1 MVKKKSGELNLLQ
14 QRSLIEPGNGIISIV
29 RQCELLGIHRSG
41 YYYQPNGENPL
52 NLEIMG
58 LLDRQYIDTPFYG
71 VLRMHQYILS
81 LGYNVNIKRIRRL
94 LRLMG
99 IFTIYPKKGLSMPD
113 KEHKIYPYLL
123 KGVEIVRPNQVWS
136 TDITYIQMA
145 KGFLYLVAIMDWYS
159 RYVISWRLSNTMD
172 SSFCVDAL
180 QEALSVARPEIFN
193 TDQGSQFTSRNFT
206 DCLLDSNVKISMD
219 GKGRCFDNIF
229 VERLWR
235 TVKYEY
241 VYINSIQDGR
251 ELWNGLNDY
260 FTFYNQKRFHQALGY
275 KRPQDVFCPNC

>member
-1 MVKKKSGELNLLQ
+1 MNLLQ
-14 QRSLIEPGNGIISIV
+14 QRSLIEPGNGTISIA

-41 YYYQPNGENPL
+41 YYYQPNGESAL

-58 LLDRQYIDTPFYG
+58 CLDRQYMDTPFYG
-71 VLRMHQYILS
+71 VLRMHQHILS
-81 LGYNVNIKRIRRL
+81 LGYNINVKRIRRL

-99 IFTIYPKKGLSMPD
+99 IFAIYPKKGLSLPD

-123 KGVEIVRPNQVWS
+123 KDVKVIRPNQVWS

-180 QEALSVARPEIFN
+180 QEALGVARPEMFN

-206 DCLLDSNVKISMD
+206 DCLLGSNVKISMD

-241 VYINSIQDGR
+241 VYINSVQDGR
-251 ELWNGLNDY
+251 ELWHGLNGY
-260 FTFYNQKRFHQALGY
+260 FAFYNQKRFHQALGY
-275 KRPQDVFCPNC
+275 KRPKDVFCPNC

>member
-1 MVKKKSGELNLLQ
+1 LQ
-14 QRSLIEPGNGIISIV
+14 QRSLIEPGNGTISIV

-41 YYYQPNGENPL
+41 HYYRPNGESPL

-58 LLDRQYIDTPFYG
+58 YLDRQYIDTPFYG
-71 VLRMHQYILS
+71 VLRMHRSILS

-94 LRLMG
+94 LRIMG
-99 IFTIYPKKGLSMPD
+99 IFAIYPKKGLSIPD

-123 KGVEIVRPNQVWS
+123 KGAEIIRPNQVWP

-145 KGFLYLVAIMDWYS
+145 KGFLYLVAIMDWHS

-180 QEALSVARPEIFN
+180 QEALSAARPEIFN

-206 DCLLDSNVKISMD
+206 DCLLDCNVKISMD

-251 ELWNGLNDY
+251 ELWHGINDY

-275 KRPQDVFCPNC
+275 RTPQDVFCPNC

>member
-1 MVKKKSGELNLLQ
+1 M
-14 QRSLIEPGNGIISIV
+14 IEPNNNKISIT
-29 RQCELLGIHRSG
+29 RQCELLGINRSG
-41 YYYQPNGENPL
+41 YYYQPNGESSL

-58 LLDRQYIDTPFYG
+58 YLDKQYIDTPFYG
-71 VLRMHQYILS
+71 VRKMHQYILS

-99 IFTIYPKKGLSMPD
+99 IFAIYPKKRLSILD

-123 KGVEIVRPNQVWS
+123 KGLKIIRPNQVWS
-136 TDITYIQMA
+136 TDITYIQME
-145 KGFLYLVAIMDWYS
+145 KGFLYLVAIIDWYS
-159 RYVISWRLSNTMD
+159 RYIISWRISNTMD
-172 SSFCVDAL
+172 SSFCIDAL
-180 QEALSVARPEIFN
+180 QEALSVAKPEIFN

-241 VYINSIQDGR
+241 VYINSIQDGQ
-251 ELWNGLNDY
+251 ELWHGLNTY
-260 FTFYNQKRFHQALGY
+260 FDFYNQQRFHQTLGY
-275 KRPQDVFCPNC
+275 KKPYEVFYANS